1 MEHISYE
8 TDCTAISSRKWE
20 GLMQG
25 AKRTDKR
32 KLNKLVKEQIPELYE
47 SLALQYYN
55 PYNYY
60 KTKTHYVLVHSS
72 IEYFLKIS

>member
-1 MEHISYE
+1 
-8 TDCTAISSRKWE
+8 
-20 GLMQG
+20 MQG